1 MGAADRAFEQSRL
14 SPERIA
20 RLKRDLDTAECAAAG
35 SHRRVAGE
43 LGRLGPDGWFLLH
56 DVHWPGRPLARL
68 DHVLVGP
75 GGVVVVSTKTWNGH
89 VDVRDGVLR
98 QNGYARNPVIEVAL
112 GQAAAVAAL
121 LPANRRRF
129 VRSMV
134 CMASQPD
141 LSGTTLAGVEVH
153 GTERLVAAVAGLP
166 GVLDPDSVVRLYA
179 LLGRMLTEPQAP
191 EVPVVPLP
199 APPVSGAAGR
209 PARKPAAPGTSGHRS
224 GRYPTPY
231 RSRSR
236 RNATQAG
243 VAWVAG
249 TVSAALLAPALWV
262 AWEYL
267 SG

>member
-35 SHRRVAGE
+35 SHRLVAGE
-43 LGRLGPDGWFLLH
+43 LGRLGPEGWFLLR

-75 GGVVVVSTKTWNGH
+75 GGVVVVSTKSWNGH

-134 CMASQPD
+134 CMASQPE
-141 LSGTTLAGVEVH
+141 LSGTAASGVEVH

-166 GVLDPDSVVRLYA
+166 GVLDRDSVIRLYA
-179 LLGRMLTEPQAP
+179 LLAPILTEPQAP
-191 EVPVVPLP
+191 EVPVVPSQARAVP
-199 APPVSGAAGR
+199 GTAGR
-209 PARKPAAPGTSGHRS
+209 PVRKPAAPGATGHRS
-224 GRYPTPY
+224 GRHPTPG
-231 RSRSR
+231 RSR

-243 VAWVAG
+243 MAWVAG
-249 TVSAALLAPALWV
+249 TVSAALLAPALWA